1 LTGYLS
7 LLDFIK
13 SVDSVYK
20 EAKLLHAS
28 VVNSEKIDRAFEGAF
43 NVPFYAIMVCIILG
57 QLGYNPL
64 ALFLSLSS
72 LILGFAFMI
81 GTASSKFFEGCLF
94 ILVRRPVSDSKRC
107 TAEPFVRR
115 LTYIV
120 QTHSTTSEI
129 AYI

>member
-1 LTGYLS
+1 
-7 LLDFIK
+7 LDFIK

-28 VVNSEKIDRAFEGAF
+28 VVNSEKIDRSYERAINA
-43 NVPFYAIMVCIILG
+43 PFYCVMLCVILG
-57 QLGYNPL
+57 QLGFNPL

-94 ILVRRPVSDSKRC
+94 ILVRRPVRDNKC
-107 TAEPFVRR
+107 CMAEPCLHW
-115 LTYIV
+115 LTFNV

>member
-1 LTGYLS
+1 
-7 LLDFIK
+7 LDFIK

-28 VVNSEKIDRAFEGAF
+28 VVNSEKIDRAFERAI
-43 NVPFYAIMVCIILG
+43 NVPFYVSVICIILSV
-57 QLGYNPL
+57 LGYNPL
-64 ALFLSLSS
+64 ALFTSLST

-94 ILVRRPVSDSKRC
+94 ILVRRPVSDNTRC
-107 TAEPFVRR
+107 TSKPYDHS
-115 LTYIV
+115 LTFIV
-120 QTHSTTSEI
+120 LTHSTTSEI